1 MSDTATGRRSA
12 RLVPILLVLSVAV
25 NVLLVGVF
33 IGRWTTPSGPPPPGG
48 PAGMMRYMIDD
59 MGRDMSPA
67 DRAIL
72 SNVYQAHA
80 SLLQDRWAEH
90 RGALDAIRRA
100 MGAQPFD
107 RGVLE
112 RAMESA
118 SQLDAAERDAVGQTL
133 VDAASQMSA
142 EGRQRMAGWQPG
154 LRGPPGPDPGSR

>member
-1 MSDTATGRRSA
+1 MSDAAQGRRSA
-12 RLVPILLVLSVAV
+12 RLVPVLLLLSVAV

-33 IGRWTTPSGPPPPGG
+33 IGRWSTSSRPPPGG

-59 MGRDMSPA
+59 MGRNMSPA

-72 SNVYQAHA
+72 WNAYQAHA
-80 SLLQDRWAEH
+80 SVLQDRGAEH
-90 RGALDAIRRA
+90 RAAFDAVHRA

-112 RAMESA
+112 RALAAA
-118 SQLDAAERDAVGQTL
+118 SQLDTVERDAVGQTL

-142 EGRQRMAGWQPG
+142 EGRQRMAGWQPE
-154 LRGPPGPDPGSR
+154 RRNPSGPDTGSR